1 MKCPRT
7 GSPLKT
13 VKVGK
18 IAVDISEECGGVFFD
33 NLELDKFD
41 EKHEIRGEVLVEHLT
56 QFESVILDADNR
68 INCPKC
74 ENVVMMRRFYSP
86 KQVLE
91 IDECPN
97 CAGIWL
103 DSGELELLRENFSSE
118 RERIAMC
125 EKLIQEVD
133 KDPDVI
139 KQRMEHQNT
148 IGNLETFTKVMNR
161 LFTPRHYL

>member
-7 GSPLKT
+7 GSSLKT

-18 IAVDISEECGGVFFD
+18 ISVDVSEQCGGVFFD

-41 EKHEIRGEVLVEHLT
+41 EKHEIRGEVLVEHLS
-56 QFESVILDADNR
+56 QFEAHILDADKR

-74 ENVVMMRRFYSP
+74 EDVVMMRRFYSP

-103 DSGELELLRENFSSE
+103 DAGELELLRENFSTES
-118 RERIAMC
+118 ERIAMC
-125 EKLIQEVD
+125 EKMIREID
-133 KDPDVI
+133 KHPDVI
-139 KQRMEHQNT
+139 KQRKDHENT
-148 IGNLETFTKVMNR
+148 ISNLESFTSIMGR
-161 LFTPRHYL
+161 LVSSRWNY